1 MRWCWPPGG
10 YDGLFRDRLTT
21 DDVAGAGQ
29 WLALE
34 AGAELVN
41 LEFMQMMPGY
51 LNPCRKTIFNEKT
64 FRYTRLTGPD
74 GRDILENEPDRQA
87 LLECRSTPRAVHQ
100 PGLFPGGWIWPW

>member
-1 MRWCWPPGG
+1 MMLLAP
-10 YDGLFRDRLTT
+10 
-21 DDVAGAGQ
+21 AQ

-51 LNPCRKTIFNEKT
+51 LKPCRKTIFNEKT

-74 GRDILENEPDRQA
+74 GRGILENEPDRRPFWNA
-87 LLECRSTPRAVHQ
+87 GPPTGHSPA
-100 PGLFPGGWIWPW
+100 GLFPGGWIWPW